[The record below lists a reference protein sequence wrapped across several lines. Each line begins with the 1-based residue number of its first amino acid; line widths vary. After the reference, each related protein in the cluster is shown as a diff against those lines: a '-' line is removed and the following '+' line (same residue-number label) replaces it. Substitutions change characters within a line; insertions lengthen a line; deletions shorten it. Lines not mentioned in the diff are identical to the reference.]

1 LLALLDV
8 EAQLLALLKGG
19 DARLLDRRDMDEDVF
34 RAAVWLNETVSLCRI
49 ELSVVRIFET
59 ETSEIEGRTWRIC

>member
-1 LLALLDV
+1 V
-8 EAQLLALLKGG
+8 
-19 DARLLDRRDMDEDVF
+19 
-34 RAAVWLNETVSLCRI
+34 